1 MVFRAV
7 MGSLYNFLVSLTEYV
22 AHVIARRLAMGLFAG
37 CAELL
42 SVTIFDLLVI
52 ILASALPP
60 LAYLV
65 WVRGWEIC
73 NREELKDLYR
83 ALAVGAT
90 YTVFFALIVSTAF
103 NAIFFGLFR
112 MIIVVPIEMQAD
124 LALFTS
130 VLVVAPLVE
139 ESVKVTGFRFILGK
153 VREVEDGMIYGMAL
167 GFGFALTENV
177 IYGWEQAL
185 AGGLASGIALVAVRS
200 ALSSFLHA
208 SATSIAGLGVSRSL
222 ISNRGRVRLLEVLP
236 YLSASIGMHALF
248 NFLSSSSLLFG
259 PTAATG
265 LLTLMLAP
273 LVYLVLMRIR
283 KYAALLDRMDPCITG
298 G

>member
-1 MVFRAV
+1 M
-7 MGSLYNFLVSLTEYV
+7 SE
-22 AHVIARRLAMGLFAG
+22 
-37 CAELL
+37 
-42 SVTIFDLLVI
+42 IFDLLI
-52 ILASALPP
+52 ILVASALPT
-60 LAYLV
+60 LIYLV

-90 YTVFFALIVSTAF
+90 YTVFFAVIVSTVF
-103 NAIFFGLFR
+103 NVLFFGLFR
-112 MIIVVPIEMQAD
+112 MVILVPIEMQAD

-139 ESVKVTGFRFILGK
+139 ESIKMTGFRFILGK
-153 VREVEDGMIYGMAL
+153 IREVEDGMIYGMAI

-177 IYGWEQAL
+177 IYGWDQAL
-185 AGGLASGIALVAVRS
+185 AGGLVSGLALVAVRS

-208 SATSIAGLGVSRSL
+208 SATAIAGFGVSRSL
-222 ISNRGRVRLLEVLP
+222 IANRGSVRLLDVVP
-236 YLSASIGMHALF
+236 YLAAAIGMHALF

-259 PTAATG
+259 STAATG
-265 LLTLMLAP
+265 LLTLMLVP

-283 KYAALLDRMDPCITG
+283 KYTALLDREGPCIVG
-298 G
+298 E

>member
-1 MVFRAV
+1 MP
-7 MGSLYNFLVSLTEYV
+7 E
-22 AHVIARRLAMGLFAG
+22 
-37 CAELL
+37 
-42 SVTIFDLLVI
+42 IFDLSI
-52 ILASALPP
+52 ILVASAIPP

-90 YTVFFALIVSTAF
+90 YTVFFAVIVSTAF
-103 NAIFFGLFR
+103 NAFFFGLFR
-112 MIIVVPIEMQAD
+112 VVFLVPIEMQAD

-130 VLVVAPLVE
+130 AIVVAPLVE
-139 ESVKVTGFRFILGK
+139 ELIKVTGFRFILGK
-153 VREVEDGMIYGMAL
+153 IREIEDGMIYGMAI

-185 AGGLASGIALVAVRS
+185 AGGIASGLVLVAFRS

-208 SATSIAGLGVSRSL
+208 SATAIAGLGVSRYL
-222 ISNRGRVRLLEVLP
+222 ITNKGGNRLLDLAP
-236 YLSASIGMHALF
+236 YLAAAIGMHALF

-259 PTAATG
+259 STATTG
-265 LLTLMLAP
+265 LLTLMLVP
-273 LVYLVLMRIR
+273 LVYLVLVRIR
-283 KYAALLDRMDPCITG
+283 RYAALLDKESPCIVG
-298 G
+298 E

>member
-1 MVFRAV
+1 M
-7 MGSLYNFLVSLTEYV
+7 SE
-22 AHVIARRLAMGLFAG
+22 
-37 CAELL
+37 
-42 SVTIFDLLVI
+42 IFDLLVI
-52 ILASALPP
+52 LIASALPP
-60 LAYLV
+60 LIYLV

-90 YTVFFALIVSTAF
+90 YTVFFAVIVSTVF
-103 NAIFFGLFR
+103 NALFFGLFR
-112 MIIVVPIEMQAD
+112 MVIIVPIEMQAD
-124 LALFTS
+124 LALLTS

-139 ESVKVTGFRFILGK
+139 ESIKMTGFRFILGK
-153 VREVEDGMIYGMAL
+153 IKEVEDGMIYGMAI

-177 IYGWEQAL
+177 IYGWDQAL
-185 AGGLASGIALVAVRS
+185 AGGLVSGLALVAVRS

-208 SATSIAGLGVSRSL
+208 SATAIAGLGVSRSL
-222 ISNRGRVRLLEVLP
+222 IANRGIVRLIDVVP
-236 YLSASIGMHALF
+236 YLAAAIGMHALF

-259 PTAATG
+259 STAATG

-283 KYAALLDRMDPCITG
+283 KYAALLDREGPCIVEK
-298 G
+298 